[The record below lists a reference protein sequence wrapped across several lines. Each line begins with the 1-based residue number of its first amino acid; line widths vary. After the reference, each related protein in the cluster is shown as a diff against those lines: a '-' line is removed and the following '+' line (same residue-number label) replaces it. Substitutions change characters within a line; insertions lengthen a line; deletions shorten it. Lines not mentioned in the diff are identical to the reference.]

1 LTARVGVRFL
11 LLCVA
16 LGVLRL
22 SERFSSLSKL
32 SIVPVKHALLIL
44 DRINGSVYLLDTSD
58 LPRLLQQ
65 PLVLLAYTFPPQG
78 DGQVDNV
85 VLDMKEVR
93 TSAGGNMLILNTVS
107 RNETSN
113 LILNET
119 VTVLE
124 YSPNQA
130 LVGSKADP

>member
-1 LTARVGVRFL
+1 M
-11 LLCVA
+11 
-16 LGVLRL
+16 
-22 SERFSSLSKL
+22 
-32 SIVPVKHALLIL
+32 PVKHALLIL

-58 LPRLLQQ
+58 LARLLQQ
-65 PLVLLAYTFPPQG
+65 PLVLLAYTFPPQD

-93 TSAGGNMLILNTVS
+93 TSAGGNLLILNTVS

-130 LVGSKADP
+130 LVGTKADP